1 MKIKENLI
9 IIILLSSIIVVL
21 SLILIS
27 INNNKDV
34 GRYQIF
40 YNGGFI
46 IDTKTGDIYM
56 TSKLGLDDSYNNEI
70 SVKTSIIENYKK
82 IEEQRQ
88 KEKK

>member
-34 GRYQIF
+34 GRYEMYDDGRLIL
-40 YNGGFI
+40 
-46 IDTKTGDIYM
+46 DTKNGDVYYTYI
-56 TSKLGLDDSYNNEI
+56 LGLYNSGKDDNSAI
-70 SVKTSIIENYKK
+70 VKIIENNKK

>member
-40 YNGGFI
+40 FNAGFI

>member
-34 GRYQIF
+34 GRYEM
-40 YNGGFI
+40 YDDGNT
-46 IDTKTGDIYM
+46 DDANLKEV
-56 TSKLGLDDSYNNEI
+56 TS
-70 SVKTSIIENYKK
+70 
-82 IEEQRQ
+82 
-88 KEKK
+88 